1 MNGLK
6 RMPYPLAHARMS
18 YPTTHLQHD
27 HASAVGQTVGREV
40 TKRGARWHA
49 STVRGI
55 VQRRAWYADI
65 LGGV

>member
-1 MNGLK
+1 
-6 RMPYPLAHARMS
+6 MPYPLTHARMF

-49 STVRGI
+49 LTVRGI

-65 LGGV
+65 PGGV